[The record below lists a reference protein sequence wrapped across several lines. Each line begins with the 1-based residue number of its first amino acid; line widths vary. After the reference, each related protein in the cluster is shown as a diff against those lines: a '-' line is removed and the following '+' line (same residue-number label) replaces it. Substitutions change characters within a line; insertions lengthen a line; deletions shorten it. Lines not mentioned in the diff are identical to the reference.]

1 MTEQSN
7 KIKKKLNP
15 NWRTILEVMF
25 ILFLFYSNL
34 LMGEFSRSGLGLSKG
49 LWWALQDIFTV
60 DNFIL
65 AIVLAFTGQLLF
77 EFFRKR
83 L

>member
-1 MTEQSN
+1 MKGEFN
-7 KIKKKLNP
+7 KRKLGP
-15 NWRTILEVMF
+15 IWRTILEVMF

-34 LMGEFSRSGLGLSKG
+34 LMGEFTRSGSGLGKG
-49 LWWALQDIFTV
+49 LWWALQDIFTL

-65 AIVLAFTGQLLF
+65 ALVLAFTGQLLF

>member
-1 MTEQSN
+1 MKEQHN
-7 KIKKKLNP
+7 KKKLSP
-15 NWRTILEVMF
+15 IWRIILEVMF

-34 LMGEFSRSGLGLSKG
+34 LMGEFTHSGSGFGKG
-49 LWWALQDIFTV
+49 LWWALQDIFTI

-77 EFFRKR
+77 EFFRRR